1 MQASRNGD
9 EWQEWRRMETNESS
23 HNIIS
28 EASIL
33 MIQLRTSSRHVGT
46 YVRGPHL
53 AMSDLERNRT
63 YGPAETPEEDDLR

>member
-28 EASIL
+28 EARIL
-33 MIQLRTSSRHVGT
+33 LIQLYYERPRDMWELTLEDRTWQ
-46 YVRGPHL
+46 
-53 AMSDLERNRT
+53 
-63 YGPAETPEEDDLR
+63 